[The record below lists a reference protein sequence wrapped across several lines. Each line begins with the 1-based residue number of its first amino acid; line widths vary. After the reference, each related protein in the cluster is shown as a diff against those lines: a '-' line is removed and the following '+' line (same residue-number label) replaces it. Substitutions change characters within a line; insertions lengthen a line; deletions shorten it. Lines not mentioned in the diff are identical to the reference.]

1 MKALRRYMSGSN
13 FFQICVTVILILFF
27 CVELYPILY
36 VISSS
41 FSDPDAVMAGELV
54 LWPIGFTL
62 EGYEFV
68 FQYKEIWMGYA
79 NTVLYTVAGTLL
91 NLAVTLPC
99 TYALSRDDL
108 VGRGGLMVVFMV
120 TMYVGGGLIPGYLN
134 MKSFGLVNTRL
145 IMIIDGALSVYNM
158 IVARTFFAN
167 TIPGELTDAA
177 KIDGCSDFGIFS
189 RIVMPLSKA
198 IVAVMGLYYG
208 VGHWNSYFNAMIY
221 LDDRKKYPLQMFL
234 REILLDSKVMNQVND
249 NVEMTQEQ
257 IRIMQEAAKSANLVK
272 YCVIIVATLPMMLI
286 YPKLQKFFEKGVMI
300 GSIKG

>member
-99 TYALSRDDL
+99 AYALSREDL

-158 IVARTFFAN
+158 IVAWTFFAN

-177 KIDGCSDFGIFS
+177 RIDGCSDFGIFS

-208 VGHWNSYFNAMIY
+208 VGHWNSY
-221 LDDRKKYPLQMFL
+221 
-234 REILLDSKVMNQVND
+234 
-249 NVEMTQEQ
+249 
-257 IRIMQEAAKSANLVK
+257 AA
-272 YCVIIVATLPMMLI
+272 
-286 YPKLQKFFEKGVMI
+286 F
-300 GSIKG
+300 

>member
-1 MKALRRYMSGSN
+1 MKALRRYMSGSD
-13 FFQICVTVILILFF
+13 FFQICVTVILFLFF

-99 TYALSRDDL
+99 AYALSRDDL

-177 KIDGCSDFGIFS
+177 RIDGCSDFGIFS

-249 NVEMTQEQ
+249 NVEMTQ
-257 IRIMQEAAKSANLVK
+257 
-272 YCVIIVATLPMMLI
+272 
-286 YPKLQKFFEKGVMI
+286 F
-300 GSIKG
+300 

>member
-1 MKALRRYMSGSN
+1 MKALRRYMSGSD
-13 FFQICVTVILILFF
+13 FFQICVTVILFLFF

-99 TYALSRDDL
+99 AYALSREDL

-158 IVARTFFAN
+158 IVAWTFFAN

-208 VGHWNSYFNAMIY
+208 VGHWNSY
-221 LDDRKKYPLQMFL
+221 
-234 REILLDSKVMNQVND
+234 
-249 NVEMTQEQ
+249 
-257 IRIMQEAAKSANLVK
+257 AA
-272 YCVIIVATLPMMLI
+272 
-286 YPKLQKFFEKGVMI
+286 F
-300 GSIKG
+300 

>member
-1 MKALRRYMSGSN
+1 MKALRRYMSGSD
-13 FFQICVTVILILFF
+13 FFQICVTVILFLFF

-99 TYALSRDDL
+99 AYALSREDL

-120 TMYVGGGLIPGYLN
+120 TMYVGGG
-134 MKSFGLVNTRL
+134 
-145 IMIIDGALSVYNM
+145 
-158 IVARTFFAN
+158 
-167 TIPGELTDAA
+167 
-177 KIDGCSDFGIFS
+177 
-189 RIVMPLSKA
+189 
-198 IVAVMGLYYG
+198 
-208 VGHWNSYFNAMIY
+208 
-221 LDDRKKYPLQMFL
+221 
-234 REILLDSKVMNQVND
+234 
-249 NVEMTQEQ
+249 
-257 IRIMQEAAKSANLVK
+257 
-272 YCVIIVATLPMMLI
+272 
-286 YPKLQKFFEKGVMI
+286 
-300 GSIKG
+300 